1 MKITSIA
8 QYLEEYRKI
17 WPFSGTIGV
26 IQNNKI
32 IFQKAYG
39 YACCEHSIENKR
51 EPILR
56 IK

>member
-39 YACCEHSIENKR
+39 YMHAVSILLKIRGN
-51 EPILR
+51 LS
-56 IK
+56 